1 MSLRRWSERDGH
13 RLSAEGRA
21 RLSHVPERQSD
32 RSPAWRI
39 FDWVALSPS
48 DSPLRAV
55 AETRKGWVLRPSEV
69 SFRMLAHARQQTMSS
84 LPTRSRLATDCRR
97 EGQPASPR
105 AGRARLVGCE
115 SWSSEGR
122 TRQIGFACFGT
133 TPRGENNARRKRS
146 VMADRQR
153 HGARFAARLSLCL
166 ALHQTHNGLLC
177 SIPHRAPAAGATQS
191 A

>member
-1 MSLRRWSERDGH
+1 MVRAGWAQTVGGRK
-13 RLSAEGRA
+13 SATQPRPGAAVGSVSGVKGSSIGSPQA
-21 RLSHVPERQSD
+21 R
-32 RSPAWRI
+32 
-39 FDWVALSPS
+39 S

-69 SFRMLAHARQQTMSS
+69 SFRMLAHARRQTMSS

-105 AGRARLVGCE
+105 AGRARLIGCE
-115 SWSSEGR
+115 SSSSEGR